1 MSQSQALSFVAAKTE
16 NIGAIVD
23 IHNANVR
30 GHNLSYNS
38 GFLLAKTTEAEI
50 QQNLSQGIKYFV
62 AVNFCGEVLGFLA
75 WGKRK
80 ISAEF
85 FNQIIWLDETCKD
98 TIISARHFYIKTVAT
113 KRDYQGQGIALFM
126 YKSVYEKLPNSFIS
140 AFVVSKV
147 LGNVR
152 SIKFH
157 EKQGF
162 QQVGIWRKDRFLDL
176 ENYESILMF
185 KEIQSQFG

>member
-1 MSQSQALSFVAAKTE
+1 MSQIKGLSFVEAQTE
-16 NIGAIVD
+16 NIREIIG

-30 GHNLSYNS
+30 GQNLSHNA

-50 QQNLSQGIKYFV
+50 EQNLSQGIKYFV
-62 AVNFCGEVLGFLA
+62 AVNFSGEVLGFLA

-98 TIISARHFYIKTVAT
+98 TIISDRHFYIKTVAT
-113 KRDYQGQGIALFM
+113 KRDYQGKGIAQFM
-126 YKSVYEKLPNSFIS
+126 YKSVYEKFPNSCIS
-140 AFVVSKV
+140 AFVVSKP

-152 SIKFH
+152 SIQFH

-162 QQVGIWRKDRFLDL
+162 QQVGILRKERFLDL
-176 ENYESILMF
+176 ENYESVLMF
-185 KEIQSQFG
+185 KEM